1 MKAIV
6 IDPGT
11 EPVVKTV
18 PETLQALGAMCGG
31 ALTLLRFP
39 LDAAGLLYMEGAH
52 SRGLEQNRQ
61 FRGQWYYG
69 RLLIVGVAPYGVRF
83 RSLTPEQIAMYTAKW
98 REAVVPY
105 EKVMWPG
112 LHLICVYVA
121 ERCKRA
127 SMPTTRETATRQVVW
142 DARI

>member
-18 PETLQALGAMCGG
+18 PETLQALGAM
-31 ALTLLRFP
+31 LRLP

-83 RSLTPEQIAMYTAKW
+83 RSLTPEQIAMYMAKW

-105 EKVMWPG
+105 EKVRWPG
-112 LHLICVYVA
+112 
-121 ERCKRA
+121 
-127 SMPTTRETATRQVVW
+127 
-142 DARI
+142 

>member
-6 IDPGT
+6 IDPGA

-69 RLLIVGVAPYGVRF
+69 RLLIVGVAPHGARF

-98 REAVVPY
+98 PY
-105 EKVMWPG
+105 EKVRWPG
-112 LHLICVYVA
+112 
-121 ERCKRA
+121 
-127 SMPTTRETATRQVVW
+127 
-142 DARI
+142 

>member
-69 RLLIVGVAPYGVRF
+69 RLLMV
-83 RSLTPEQIAMYTAKW
+83 
-98 REAVVPY
+98 
-105 EKVMWPG
+105 
-112 LHLICVYVA
+112 C
-121 ERCKRA
+121 A
-127 SMPTTRETATRQVVW
+127 SA
-142 DARI
+142 A

>member
-39 LDAAGLLYMEGAH
+39 LDAAGLLTSGDFAAH
-52 SRGLEQNRQ
+52 AHVKPL
-61 FRGQWYYG
+61 
-69 RLLIVGVAPYGVRF
+69 
-83 RSLTPEQIAMYTAKW
+83 
-98 REAVVPY
+98 
-105 EKVMWPG
+105 
-112 LHLICVYVA
+112 
-121 ERCKRA
+121 
-127 SMPTTRETATRQVVW
+127 
-142 DARI
+142 

>member
-69 RLLIVGVAPYGVRF
+69 RLLIVGVAPYGARF
-83 RSLTPEQIAMYTAKW
+83 RSLTPEQLAMYTAKW

-105 EKVMWPG
+105 EKVRWPG
-112 LHLICVYVA
+112 
-121 ERCKRA
+121 
-127 SMPTTRETATRQVVW
+127 
-142 DARI
+142 